1 MAKSGGDR
9 FLSRLLLLT
18 LALVLARVNVGEAL
32 PLTILHF
39 NDFHGQIEPIR
50 DPGTGRFEGG
60 IARLAGLVA
69 AIRAESPE
77 RPVLLLFAGDLLQGT
92 VTSTVFLGSPDVGF
106 FSDMGVDAVAM
117 GNHELDYGQQVFREL
132 IAEAQYPILVANLIA
147 EPPPFGVR
155 PYVALSPAG
164 GPRVAVLGLV
174 TAELTTTT
182 HPRNTGGI
190 RVADP
195 VETALRWVPELRR
208 RADLVVVLSHLG
220 YAVDRRLAREVPGID
235 LIIGG
240 HDHVLFDEPR
250 MEQGVPILQAGE
262 RGRHL
267 GRLDLLVQDGR
278 VQTQGY
284 RLIPVDESSPEDPR
298 IAAEVAALSVRLG
311 SEIGVVVGRSAVH
324 LDARREVIRR
334 GESNLGDWVADLARE
349 RTGADLALFNAGTF
363 RTSIAAG
370 EVRIKDL
377 YEAFPFGNELVTAT
391 LKGSQ
396 LQSALDRSAG
406 LDPVGNPGGFLQV
419 SGVRFTIHAGRAE
432 SVQVSGRALDL
443 EAEYRVVMTDF
454 LAVGGDGYMMLKDL
468 PDTKET
474 GTLILDLVMDAFR
487 TRSDIRPATDGRIRR
502 R

>member
-1 MAKSGGDR
+1 M
-9 FLSRLLLLT
+9 SRLRCAHNRCGVLLCI
-18 LALVLARVNVGEAL
+18 LALVWAGVGEAL

-39 NDFHGQIEPIR
+39 NDFHGQIEPIEDR
-50 DPGTGRFEGG
+50 ATGRTEGG
-60 IARLAGLVA
+60 VARLGGLVA
-69 AIRAESPE
+69 AIRSEDPE

-92 VTSTVFLGSPDVGF
+92 VTSAAFLGSPDVGLL
-106 FSDMGVDAVAM
+106 SRLGVDAAAM
-117 GNHELDYGQQVFREL
+117 GNHELDYGQQIFRGL
-132 IAEAQYPILVANLIA
+132 IAEAQYPILAANLIA
-147 EPPPFGVR
+147 EPVPFEVR
-155 PYVALSPAG
+155 AFALFRPAA
-164 GPRVAVLGLV
+164 GPQVAVLGLV
-174 TAELTTTT
+174 TDELTTTT

-220 YAVDRRLAREVPGID
+220 YAMDRRLAREVPGID

-406 LDPVGNPGGFLQV
+406 LDPAGNPGGFLQV

-468 PDTKET
+468 PDTQET

-487 TRSDIRPATDGRIRR
+487 TRSDIRPATDGRTRR